1 MSSGR
6 IHLLPPD
13 YSHRLRALDTSQSVL
28 VEAPAGS
35 GKTDLLTRR
44 FLRLL
49 SEVDEPGQIVAITFT
64 RAATAEMVARIVA
77 ELEKAAA
84 RAANHEEIDS
94 DEFSMEALAAKAY
107 EHSERKGWNL
117 VELPGQLRVNTID
130 AFCRELAQRR
140 PLLSGLGGE
149 AEIVDDARVFY
160 RRAARR
166 TLEQIDGADAEL
178 REGLRR
184 LLLWRDNSW
193 QELED
198 LLVEMLS
205 KRERWMQELLFG
217 EGFDWEK
224 LRAQLEK
231 PFALAV
237 REGLERLTGLFDQLP
252 GASEE
257 AIELAR
263 FASTQERGG
272 FCRDLA
278 ELPEF
283 PRTPFDCAEELETA
297 QAAMV
302 SLARLLLTQ
311 KGKFRSKFTVAD
323 GFPADRKQEK
333 ARVVELV
340 ARLGQIQGLDSALA
354 AFFGLPPARYTDDD
368 WAIVRACFVLLRA
381 AAPRLRIAFA
391 ESGVVDFT
399 EVAQIALDALRGED
413 GIPSDSVLAFTDGIR
428 HLLVDEFQDTSRRQH
443 RLLAHLIAAW
453 PEREGRTC
461 FVVGDP
467 KQSIYFFRDAD
478 AELFPQVRES
488 GLAIPDDAPF
498 PFDCERLT
506 ANFRSARGLV
516 GELNGFFD
524 AVFAQKDGSGVEF
537 ADAEAFRA
545 DAEPDRAGARVQ
557 QHWEFMPATR
567 SHEKDEQVK
576 KRIHEDRDSALKR
589 AVASMVEVIAERI
602 KGIDAARAKGRKLRI
617 AVLGRARAALVPV
630 AEALRSAG
638 IPFRAVELEK
648 LGDRPEVRDAL
659 SIARALVNPQ
669 DRIAW
674 LSLLRAPWC
683 GLALADLYAVSGGD
697 EPESM
702 KRAICELM
710 REKLEQLSEQAR
722 ASVERVLRAIDGAEL
737 WRAEH
742 PAATLGTWLRQTW
755 MLLGGAACVN
765 EAERANVELLLR
777 ALDSLSEAEQ
787 DIAGPALDAALD
799 KLTALP
805 DPGADSDYGVQ
816 LMTIH
821 KAKGLEF
828 EVVIVPELQA
838 KGGRSRAE
846 LLSWLER
853 GLDAPGEGEE
863 ITEFL
868 VAPIQFRGSDRGKAK
883 EWVDRERKNRE
894 IQEMRR
900 LLYVAA
906 TRAREELHLFARPE
920 YKQNMD
926 GGLEVQMPGES
937 MLKTAWPALEQS
949 VRGSFD
955 EWLNGGGARDNQV
968 PSIAAGDS
976 SNVVE
981 MPGRVKMATLR
992 RLPMDFCSD
1001 AIVEAERAEVPAQE
1015 IGAVYERHKGGL
1027 ASRALGVAVHAIFE
1041 RVSAQAVAQGLDA
1054 AVDAIAGFIP
1064 HSIAEVRAMGM
1075 DRTQA
1080 IRIATEAAK
1089 IAREALC
1096 DPVARWILAPR
1107 LEAASEQGWVGV
1119 DGSAIRTVRADRVFK
1134 AGVDPDT
1141 DNPSSDD
1148 DGAWWIVD
1156 WKTAHADGIEAAQAL
1171 PRLRALFAP
1180 QLELYAR
1187 VLRGMKGSEAKIRC
1201 GLYYP
1206 RMKAFDWWEA

>member
-1 MSSGR
+1 MSSSH
-6 IHLLPPD
+6 IHLQPPD
-13 YSHRLRALDTSQSVL
+13 HSHRLRALDTSRSVL

-49 SEVDEPGQIVAITFT
+49 AEVDEPGQIVAITFT
-64 RAATAEMVARIVA
+64 RAATSEMVNRIVA
-77 ELEKAAA
+77 ELEKAAV
-84 RAANHEEIDS
+84 RAANHEEIDG
-94 DEFSMEALAAKAY
+94 DEVSMAALAAKAL
-107 EHSERKGWNL
+107 EHSEKRGWNL
-117 VELPGQLRVNTID
+117 VELPGQLRVTTID

-149 AEIVDDARVFY
+149 AEIVDDAREFY

-166 TLEQIDGADAEL
+166 TLEQIDGADGDL
-178 REGLRR
+178 RDALRR

-205 KRERWMQELLFG
+205 KRDRWMQEFVFG
-217 EGFDWEK
+217 EEFSWDT
-224 LRAQLEK
+224 LRARLERPFEKAVRGGLEK
-231 PFALAV
+231 ICEL
-237 REGLERLTGLFDQLP
+237 LDQQP
-252 GASEE
+252 DAREE
-257 AIELAR
+257 AHSLVQFTCENAEGKFQADLQPLAEMVEFPAPPFHDVEGVEDAR
-263 FASTQERGG
+263 RAVESLAKLLLTSGEYRQRVDKRQG
-272 FCRDLA
+272 FPKEAKAEKDRLQRLIA
-278 ELPEF
+278 RLRELPEF
-283 PRTPFDCAEELETA
+283 RTSL
-297 QAAMV
+297 V
-302 SLARLLLTQ
+302 S
-311 KGKFRSKFTVAD
+311 SC
-323 GFPADRKQEK
+323 
-333 ARVVELV
+333 
-340 ARLGQIQGLDSALA
+340 
-354 AFFGLPPARYTDDD
+354 GLPPARYTDDD
-368 WAIVRACFVLLRA
+368 WMIVRACFVLLRA

-391 ESGVVDFT
+391 EAAVVDFT
-399 EVAQIALDALRGED
+399 EVAQIALDALRGEE
-413 GIPSDSVLAFTDGIR
+413 GLPSDAVLAFADGIR

-488 GLAIPDDAPF
+488 GLAIPDDVPF

-524 AVFAQKDGSGVEF
+524 AVFAQKDGSGVAF

-545 DAEPDRAGARVQ
+545 DTEPDRAGTRVQ
-557 QHWEFMPATR
+557 LHYEFMPVSPIGRTDVQQR
-567 SHEKDEQVK
+567 Q
-576 KRIHEDRDSALKR
+576 RIAQERDAALNHGVESVV
-589 AVASMVEVIAERI
+589 AVIRERI
-602 KGIDAARAKGRKLRI
+602 KGIDAARALGRKMRI
-617 AVLGRARAALVPV
+617 AVLGRARAALVPI
-630 AEALRSAG
+630 AEALREAG
-638 IPFRAVELEK
+638 IPFRAVELEI
-648 LGDRPEVRDAL
+648 LSDRSEVRDVL
-659 SIARALVNPQ
+659 SISRALVNPQ

-683 GLALADLYAVSGGD
+683 GLALTDLYAVSGGD
-697 EPESM
+697 NQELI
-702 KRAICELM
+702 KRPIRELM
-710 REKLEQLSEQAR
+710 RESVEQLAGQGR
-722 ASVERVLRAIDGAEL
+722 AGVERVLRAIDGAES

-742 PAATLGTWLRQTW
+742 PAAMLGTWLRQAW

-765 EAERANVELLLR
+765 TTERANVELLLR
-777 ALDSLSEAEQ
+777 ALDSLTEAEQ

-805 DPGADSDYGVQ
+805 DPGVDSEYGVQ

-838 KGGRSRAE
+838 RGGRSRSE

-868 VAPIQFRGSDRGKAK
+868 VAPIQPRGADRGKAK

-920 YKQNMD
+920 YKQNKE
-926 GGLEVQMPGES
+926 GGLEIQTPVES
-937 MLKTAWPALEQS
+937 LLKTAWPAVEQN
-949 VRGSFD
+949 VRESFN
-955 EWLNGGGARDNQV
+955 EWLNDRDARDIQV
-968 PSIAAGDS
+968 PSIAAGEG

-981 MPGRVKMATLR
+981 MPGRAKQATLC
-992 RLPMDFCSD
+992 RLPMEFRGD
-1001 AIVEAERAEVPAQE
+1001 ANEGVERSEAIAQE
-1015 IGAVYERHKGGL
+1015 VGATYERHEGGL

-1041 RVSAQAVAQGLDA
+1041 RVAIQTAAQGLDA
-1054 AVDAIAGFIP
+1054 AIDAITGSVP
-1064 HSIAEVRAMGM
+1064 HSTAEARAMGM
-1075 DRTQA
+1075 DRVQA
-1080 IRIATEAAK
+1080 GRIAAQAGE
-1089 IAREALC
+1089 IAREAMR
-1096 DPVARWILAPR
+1096 DPVARWILEPR
-1107 LEAASEQGWVGV
+1107 SEAASEQGWVGV
-1119 DGSAIRTVRADRVFK
+1119 EGGVIRTVRADRVFRAGIEPGSK
-1134 AGVDPDT
+1134 A
-1141 DNPSSDD
+1141 DD
-1148 DGAWWIVD
+1148 VWWIVD
-1156 WKTAHADGIEAAQAL
+1156 WKTAHAEGIEAAQAL
-1171 PRLRALFAP
+1171 PRLRAMFAP
-1180 QLELYAR
+1180 QLEVYAR
-1187 VLRGMKGSEAKIRC
+1187 VLRGLKGSDAMIRC